1 MEAKPYPIKKRR
13 ILAELAKNKKKE
25 FLMFFDEIIGRERRR
40 HLSQILPSLKKG
52 GFIKLEMRLKQQAI
66 FFVSELT
73 REKEIEVPTS
83 GAWETFGKVWALWVQ
98 SKSQL
103 NEILLGFDNKSDF
116 DENHKCITPP
126 NSELDIQ
133 CFHNLLNESLSA
145 EVDQET
151 IRSFYEYGYF
161 NKDEQIEA
169 IIDRTL
175 PRDEIERRQRLEQ
188 LVHKINKLAQTV
200 DKLSQD
206 IKHLKSIVST
216 MKSANELERKFTQ
229 QIAEMHRP
237 FETQLQQFEEEI
249 IDVHKSLETQLSNT
263 ESNSTQMVG
272 LLKQI
277 NSLDSRLSGIEES
290 VNSFENKLLG
300 TEFATKMEQKISQL
314 DQQMQDEIQSFEAR
328 LDVALNK
335 AITIIK
341 TEAEEQH
348 QTTDA
353 PRIAHEAVRIGNRYG
368 AHLRDKTERYS
379 DETDYLSNF
388 SYGLRKFGV
397 TDSEETA
404 TAIHVAMKA
413 FPALEITDDR
423 ILKVWRML
431 CGEHLYFTTIHVEIG
446 WLGLQDWFPSLFAE
460 ECLKERLERVDLE
473 ISIKK
478 MLELGDMPWIIY
490 LINCDRSFPESYLP
504 HFLDWIGGLCKDGIR
519 VFLIR
524 CLGTNRCETNE
535 DFYERV
541 ACLPNPQDRES
552 IEAKNLRPLDILT
565 LSKWKSWC
573 RSDQHS
579 QYEIHSDFLENLRSI
594 VENKGGQIPME
605 LLREIQHYVRLSHDL
620 LASTRALDW
629 ALKLRF
635 LPWIEN
641 QPKMIDGVLS
651 MLDQDD
657 NELQHFPEGL
667 QQAREK
673 ANESN

>member
-1 MEAKPYPIKKRR
+1 MQAKPYPEAKRR
-13 ILAELAKNKKKE
+13 ILMERSATDLIAFLGEVTDQTGKRFIRQDLLENKVSG
-25 FLMFFDEIIGRERRR
+25 FRRGRAP
-40 HLSQILPSLKKG
+40 LTITVPK
-52 GFIKLEMRLKQQAI
+52 FIAKLENEQELTNHDSAI
-66 FFVSELT
+66 WNSFVSVWMYWVKSHPEL
-73 REKEIEVPTS
+73 ED
-83 GAWETFGKVWALWVQ
+83 
-98 SKSQL
+98 
-103 NEILLGFDNKSDF
+103 ILTTFDNGMDF
-116 DENHKCITPP
+116 DENHKCLIPP
-126 NSELDIQ
+126 NSELDVQ
-133 CFHNLLNESLSA
+133 CFKALLEANHNHIT
-145 EVDQET
+145 DQET
-151 IRSFYEYGYF
+151 IRRFYEYGYF

-206 IKHLKSIVST
+206 IKNIKSTVST

-229 QIAEMHRP
+229 QIAERHRP
-237 FETQLQQFEEEI
+237 FETQLQQFEQEI
-249 IDVHKSLETQLSNT
+249 IDVHKVLETRPSNT
-263 ESNSTQMVG
+263 ESNSIQMVG

-277 NSLDSRLSGIEES
+277 NSLNSRLSGIEKS
-290 VNSFENKLLG
+290 VNSFENKLPR

-314 DQQMQDEIQSFEAR
+314 DQQIPEEIQSFEAR

-353 PRIAHEAVRIGNRYG
+353 PRIAHEAIRIGSRYG

-431 CGEHLYFTTIHVEIG
+431 CGEHLYFTTIHVEMG
-446 WLGLQDWFPSLFAE
+446 WLGLQDWFPGLFAE

-473 ISIKK
+473 ISIKR

-504 HFLDWIGGLCKDGIR
+504 HFLDWVSRLCKDGIR

-524 CLGTNRCETNE
+524 CSGTNRCETNE

-541 ACLPNPQDRES
+541 ARLPNPQDREP
-552 IEAKNLRPLDILT
+552 IEAKNLRPSDIVT
-565 LSKWKSWC
+565 LSEWKFWC
-573 RSDQHS
+573 QSDQNSNS
-579 QYEIHSDFLENLRSI
+579 QYEIHSDFLEDLRSV
-594 VENKGGQIPME
+594 VENKGVQIPME

-620 LASTRALDW
+620 LASKRALDW
-629 ALKLRF
+629 ALKLR
-635 LPWIEN
+635 LVPWIEN
-641 QPKMIDGVLS
+641 QPKVVDSVLS
-651 MLDQDD
+651 MLDRDD
-657 NELQHFPEGL
+657 NELQHFHEGL
-667 QQAREK
+667 QQALEK